1 MVVWQTQLRW
11 HGSKLVLKYPRC
23 SLKRFS
29 AYADAEVSF
38 SNSKYEFAGSRTMLG
53 LRIVVE
59 DSRFMELA
67 KILQGRPVSW
77 TIEILYLSTDT
88 DTGVGVLISF
98 GCIQVDPSQMQ
109 ALAAIWS
116 VLLTAG
122 VALAVG
128 LPACTLSNACE
139 AVLNAQVE
147 SHHVRVL
154 SDSNRVLAMVT
165 GFLIGA
171 PVAKAAGT
179 YLQTSGRVW
188 FMHSNMFSIVAH
200 LVYFEL

>member
-1 MVVWQTQLRW
+1 
-11 HGSKLVLKYPRC
+11 
-23 SLKRFS
+23 
-29 AYADAEVSF
+29 
-38 SNSKYEFAGSRTMLG
+38 
-53 LRIVVE
+53 
-59 DSRFMELA
+59 MELA
-67 KILQGRPVSW
+67 KSLQRRPVSW
-77 TIEILYLSTDT
+77 TIENLYLSTDT
-88 DTGVGVLISF
+88 DTGVRVLISF

-179 YLQTSGRVW
+179 YL
-188 FMHSNMFSIVAH
+188 
-200 LVYFEL
+200 

>member
-1 MVVWQTQLRW
+1 MA
-11 HGSKLVLKYPRC
+11 SKL
-23 SLKRFS
+23 
-29 AYADAEVSF
+29 DHW
-38 SNSKYEFAGSRTMLG
+38 
-53 LRIVVE
+53 
-59 DSRFMELA
+59 
-67 KILQGRPVSW
+67 KIISQYRYRSQSGDVF
-77 TIEILYLSTDT
+77 
-88 DTGVGVLISF
+88 LISF

-139 AVLNAQVE
+139 AVMNAQVE

-200 LVYFEL
+200 LVYFELWSLTILTLFVLLVGLGSETITRFVEGRLGSTQGFLS